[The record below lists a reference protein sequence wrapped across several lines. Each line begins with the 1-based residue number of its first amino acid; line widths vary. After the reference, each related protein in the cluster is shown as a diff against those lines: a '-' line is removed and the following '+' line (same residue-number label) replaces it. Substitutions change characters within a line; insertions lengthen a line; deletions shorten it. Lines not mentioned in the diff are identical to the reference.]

1 MLSEKL
7 KQTRQELGLT
17 QKQLGELL
25 GISANTIAR
34 YERGEMQAQHPQV
47 VAMAVDFLR
56 LQMTPGLKK
65 KLELLAL
72 SKEEFAAKV

>member
-1 MLSEKL
+1 MLDEIL

-17 QKQLGELL
+17 QKQLGKLL

-47 VAMAVDFLR
+47 LSMAVDFLR
-56 LQMTPGLKK
+56 LQMTPDLQKK
-65 KLELLAL
+65 VELLAL
-72 SKEEFAAKV
+72 SKEEFAATI